1 MERGEIDIQ
10 TSPTIFNN
18 FPTYIILL
26 FCNVLNRMEY
36 LQSPVHELLFSKH
49 MVQSALVCFVCSL
62 HFLSA
67 SFNTPVINGT
77 TMTTMK
83 SRVTI
88 NVRVDFGET
97 FQLPCNVPAQ
107 GLWVLKDAG

>member
-1 MERGEIDIQ
+1 MERAEIDIQ
-10 TSPTIFNN
+10 TSPAIFNN
-18 FPTYIILL
+18 FPTYIILM

-62 HFLSA
+62 PLLSA
-67 SFNTPVINGT
+67 SFNTPVINRT
-77 TMTTMK
+77 TTMK
-83 SRVTI
+83 SKVTI

-107 GLWVLKDAG
+107 GVWVLKDAG